1 MCNLFSVDL
10 NDSSKDNSKELKDPV
25 KFFED
30 KRPATGTPESPGLL
44 LQMNWR
50 RTLTCCPLK
59 KEWSDEG

>member
-30 KRPATGTPESPGLL
+30 KRPALEHLNPRAFFS
-44 LQMNWR
+44 
-50 RTLTCCPLK
+50 K
-59 KEWSDEG
+59 